1 MSQQILT
8 VDTRQLERLSG
19 ALAALP
25 RDVNAVIASSLRSA
39 TLEGLR
45 TIVTKYYALDKRR
58 LSQTYRIGRRA
69 VSSADGTSVGFEV
82 AGRRLTP
89 AHFVIDPMR
98 HRAARPVLEIVR
110 GRRYQA
116 AERVG
121 SDGKNYI
128 PFVMRLRGRR
138 KDQFAFNVFRGVG
151 GKTRTGKPKLHAY
164 RTVSVPQMLGHEKV
178 AGEVQESL
186 LSVFDR
192 VLIPRLEQRLDIA
205 ADAIVKG

>member
-69 VSSADGTSVGFEV
+69 VSSAD
-82 AGRRLTP
+82 R
-89 AHFVIDPMR
+89 D
-98 HRAARPVLEIVR
+98 
-110 GRRYQA
+110 
-116 AERVG
+116 
-121 SDGKNYI
+121 
-128 PFVMRLRGRR
+128 
-138 KDQFAFNVFRGVG
+138 VG
-151 GKTRTGKPKLHAY
+151 G
-164 RTVSVPQMLGHEKV
+164 V
-178 AGEVQESL
+178 
-186 LSVFDR
+186 
-192 VLIPRLEQRLDIA
+192 
-205 ADAIVKG
+205 